1 MNRYINSLKYGFG
14 LLAIVTGALA
24 TFDNGLEPAIRY
36 VVIYSSILVIS
47 IVLIHS
53 VYMDVDNTD
62 SFDKV
67 KNEQ

>member
-14 LLAIVTGALA
+14 LLAIITGALA

-47 IVLIHS
+47 MVLIHS
-53 VYMDVDNTD
+53 VYMDVDNTN